1 MPKGRGS
8 VAKAIRWL
16 GPILALMLNPAGAD
30 ATPRRV
36 VSANLCTDQL
46 ALLLAAPGQLVSV
59 SRLAADPALS
69 NMPEATAG
77 LILNHGRAEEIF
89 HLRPDLVVAGTYTTR
104 AAVDMLR
111 RLGVV
116 VELFAPDATLADS
129 RSHIRRMGQLLGQE
143 ARAQSLLAR
152 FDADQ
157 AGLAAIPSAG
167 PAPIAAPYY
176 TGGRSAGRGT
186 LVGDILSSA
195 GWRNLAAEL
204 GITGVGILPL
214 EQLVFA
220 HPNLLLTGAS
230 AAASAPSQSQ
240 RHGQHP
246 ALAALRAQGSAGL
259 ILPDRQTICG
269 GPAALTAAL
278 TLAEHRRERLP

>member
-1 MPKGRGS
+1 MANPL
-8 VAKAIRWL
+8 RWL
-16 GPILALMLNPAGAD
+16 GAILALMLTPAGAD
-30 ATPRRV
+30 ALPRRV

-59 SRLAADPALS
+59 SHLAADPTLS
-69 NMPEATAG
+69 NLPEAAAG

-104 AAVDMLR
+104 AAMEMLR
-111 RLGVV
+111 RLGVR

-129 RSHIRRMGQLLGQE
+129 RAHIHRMGQLLGRE
-143 ARAQSLLAR
+143 AAAETLLAQ
-152 FDADQ
+152 FDHD
-157 AGLAAIPSAG
+157 LATLTAIPAAE

-186 LVGDILSSA
+186 LVADILFSA

-204 GITGVGILPL
+204 GIVGVGILPL
-214 EQLVFA
+214 EKLVFA
-220 HPNLLLTGAS
+220 HPDLLLTGTS
-230 AAASAPSQSQ
+230 AATTAPSQSQ

-246 ALAALRAQGSAGL
+246 ALAALRAQGSAAL

-269 GPAALTAAL
+269 GPAALAAAR
-278 TLAEHRRERLP
+278 TLADQRREHLR